1 MPLAG
6 GMGGSAPQGEKSM
19 ATEIP
24 ATAEVLLKTDA
35 SKQFLDTLLGQG
47 WDAWGEGLG
56 GSEAAE
62 LMLQL
67 FSAFNIVALAV
78 ISALFIWVM
87 AVAVAGTAHEGTPFG
102 KKYSSL
108 WMPLRFVGAMGALA
122 PIFKGLSLFQVA
134 ILACIGLSIN
144 LGNFVWSLGTDYF
157 VEHGGQI
164 TVQAP
169 DQNVRQYSAIANGSL
184 QSLTMQYYLRE
195 RRNMDVSPGG
205 EWDYSGNWFSSG
217 GEYRFRFNGNAGSIV
232 VECVDEADALC
243 RGKVNAVGTA
253 ISALSSTAQQLADPD
268 TPGSDIDPLAL
279 YNAANQVNTTIL
291 SGLQSYAQQGQL
303 KAKLQDFQ
311 DISKQYGWFIAG
323 SSYWSISWINQE
335 VREAMYSG
343 ISYRPAE
350 YSASELYGMTY
361 GLHDYEAVRERVANY
376 IKTAYTARRGISDTT
391 ANPAVTDESG
401 ALSSLG
407 DWIRATLNELVAAN
421 ILPIAVE
428 KMSSQDP
435 IMAVSNVGDYL
446 IGSAWGLAAALG
458 GLDVLHSLGKSV
470 PLIGDA
476 IPNLDKYISFALF
489 AVFIP
494 LLLYGL
500 ALAYYLPAI
509 PFIRWISALVGWV
522 ILVVESL
529 VAAPLW
535 LCAHALPEGDGAA
548 GQHGKRGYLLL
559 LGIIIRPP
567 LMVAGFFAAVIL
579 MNVLGRMIGAGF
591 EMFIAGTSQ
600 TKIIG
605 ITGTFSMLVILG
617 IVVIMTANKFF
628 SLIHYLP
635 EHVTNWIGQQ
645 FHSLGEKEDQ
655 AGVKGV
661 FISSTNA
668 VSSGA
673 HGLKELR
680 GNPAPHPGGPGGGG
694 GAEPP
699 QAPATWVVVQPRL
712 ESSQRLLE
720 SNFRS

>member
-1 MPLAG
+1 
-6 GMGGSAPQGEKSM
+6 M

-24 ATAEVLLKTDA
+24 ATSAVILKSDA

-47 WDAWGEGLG
+47 WDAWGDGLG
-56 GSEAAE
+56 GSSAAE

-67 FSAFNIVALAV
+67 FSAFNLVALAV
-78 ISALFIWVM
+78 ISALFLWVL
-87 AVAVAGTAHEGTPFG
+87 AIAVAGTAHEGTPLG

-134 ILACIGLSIN
+134 ILACIGFSIN
-144 LGNFVWSLGTDYF
+144 LGNFVWDMGVDYF

-169 DQNVRQYSAIANGSL
+169 DQNVTHYSAIANGTL
-184 QSLTMQYYLRE
+184 ESLTLQYYLVE
-195 RRNMDVSPGG
+195 RRGINITPGG
-205 EWDYSGNWFSSG
+205 QWKYSSNWFSSG
-217 GEYRFRFNGNAGSIV
+217 GEYKFSFNGNAGTLI
-232 VECVDEADALC
+232 VECVDESDALC

-253 ISALSSTAQQLADPD
+253 VSKLSTVAKQLANPD
-268 TPGSDIDPLAL
+268 TAASDIDPLAL
-279 YNAANQVNTTIL
+279 YNAANGINATIL
-291 SGLQSYAQQGQL
+291 TGLQSYAQQGQL
-303 KAKLQDFQ
+303 QGKLKDFE
-311 DISKQYGWFIAG
+311 DISRQYGWFIAG

-343 ISYRPAE
+343 ISYSPKE
-350 YSASELYGMTY
+350 YTWSELWGMTY
-361 GLHDYEAVRERVANY
+361 GMQDYEAVKERVANY
-376 IKTAYTARRGISDTT
+376 IKTAYATRRGISDTT
-391 ANPAVTDESG
+391 ADPSVTDEG
-401 ALSSLG
+401 RAFEELCN
-407 DWIRATLNELVAAN
+407 WIRAAMNKLVAGN
-421 ILPIAVE
+421 VLPIAVE
-428 KMSSQDP
+428 KLSSQDP
-435 IMAVSNVGDYL
+435 IMAVSNVGDYM
-446 IGSAWGLAAALG
+446 IGTAWGLAAALG
-458 GLDVLHSLGKSV
+458 ALDVTRSLGNAV
-470 PLIGDA
+470 PVIGDA
-476 IPNLDKYISFALF
+476 VPNLDKYISFALF
-489 AVFIP
+489 AVFLP

-509 PFIRWISALVGWV
+509 PFIRWISALAGWV
-522 ILVVESL
+522 ILIVESL

-567 LMVAGFFAAVIL
+567 LMVAGFFAAIIL
-579 MNVLGRMIGAGF
+579 MNVLGRLIGASF
-591 EMFIAGTSQ
+591 EMFIAGTGQS
-600 TKIIG
+600 KMIG

-635 EHVTNWIGQQ
+635 EHVTAWIGQQ

-655 AGVKGV
+655 SGVKNV
-661 FISSTNA
+661 FVGSTNA

-673 HGLKELR
+673 QGVKELR
-680 GNPAPHPGGPGGGG
+680 AGMTAGGNQAGDAGGPASPQSPAP
-694 GAEPP
+694 
-699 QAPATWVVVQPRL
+699 TWVVVTPRL

-720 SNFRS
+720 GNFRS

>member
-1 MPLAG
+1 
-6 GMGGSAPQGEKSM
+6 M
-19 ATEIP
+19 AASPELP
-24 ATAEVLLKTDA
+24 ATSEVLLKSDA
-35 SKQFLDTLLGQG
+35 SKQFLDSLLGQG

-56 GSEAAE
+56 GSQAAE
-62 LMLQL
+62 LMLEM

-78 ISALFIWVM
+78 ISALFLWVL
-87 AVAVAGTAHEGTPFG
+87 AVSVAGTAHEGKPFG
-102 KKYSSL
+102 KRYSSL

-134 ILACIGLSIN
+134 ILACIGFSIN

-169 DQNVRQYSAIANGSL
+169 DQNVTHYSAIANGSL
-184 QSLTMQYYLRE
+184 ESLALQYYLNE
-195 RRNMDVSPGG
+195 RRGLGISPGG
-205 EWDYSGNWFSSG
+205 KWDYSGNWIRSG
-217 GEYRFRFNGNAGSIV
+217 GEYRFSFNGNAGSIV
-232 VECVDEADALC
+232 VECVDESDALC

-253 ISALSSTAQQLADPD
+253 ISSLSSVASQLANAD
-268 TPGSDIDPLAL
+268 TPADSIDPLAL
-279 YNAANQVNTTIL
+279 HNAANSINATIL
-291 SGLQSYAQQGQL
+291 SSLQSYAKQGQL
-303 KAKLQDFQ
+303 KSKLQDFQ
-311 DISKQYGWFIAG
+311 EISKQYGWFIAG

-343 ISYRPAE
+343 ISYAPKE
-350 YSASELYGMTY
+350 YTRSEMLAMTY
-361 GLHDYEAVRERVANY
+361 GLHDYDAMQERVANY
-376 IKTAYTARRGISDTT
+376 IKTAYATRRGISDTT
-391 ANPAVTDESG
+391 ANPSVTDEGRAFSEIG
-401 ALSSLG
+401 NWL
-407 DWIRATLNELVAAN
+407 RATMNGLISAN

-428 KMSSQDP
+428 KLSTNDP

-446 IGSAWGLAAALG
+446 IGTAWGLAAALG
-458 GLDVLHSLGKSV
+458 VVDVTHSLGKSI
-470 PLIGDA
+470 PLVGNA
-476 IPNLDKYISFALF
+476 VPNLDKYISFVLF
-489 AVFIP
+489 SVFLP

-509 PFIRWISALVGWV
+509 PFIRWISALAGWV
-522 ILVVESL
+522 ILIVEAL
-529 VAAPLW
+529 VAAPIW

-579 MNVLGRMIGAGF
+579 LNVLGRMIGTGF

-600 TKIIG
+600 TKVIG
-605 ITGTFSMLVILG
+605 ITGTISMLVIMG

-655 AGVKGV
+655 SGVKGV
-661 FISSTNA
+661 FVGSTSA

-673 HGLKELR
+673 EGAKGLR
-680 GNPAPHPGGPGGGG
+680 QTVMNSGNRSDQGNDLT
-694 GAEPP
+694 E
-699 QAPATWVVVQPRL
+699 Q
-712 ESSQRLLE
+712 
-720 SNFRS
+720 NFRS